1 MEVVP
6 VGTHFGSMSGRKRA
20 IRDVTGKDAEQNKD
34 TKKKTPPWYVNLPG
48 WDASVGY
55 GVTAFVSGG
64 AALSIPIFMP
74 ELLVFKIERMITVA
88 GIVSAA
94 LGVYLLSAKFIHYQ
108 YTISHA
114 TFKDVTDEIVNS
126 EFAKSVD
133 KLRQD
138 IGGDKNQPEDIT
150 GITTVGKLIG
160 KGFKKLFS

>member
-1 MEVVP
+1 METVP
-6 VGTHFGSMSGRKRA
+6 VGTHFGSMPGRKRA

-48 WDASVGY
+48 WDVSVGY
-55 GVTAFVSGG
+55 GVTALVGGG
-64 AALSIPIFMP
+64 AVLAVPVLLP

-94 LGVYLLSAKFIHYQ
+94 LGAYLLSAKFIHYE

-114 TFKDVTDEIVNS
+114 SLKEITDDIVNS
-126 EFAKSVD
+126 KFAHSVD

-138 IGGDKNQPEDIT
+138 IGGDKDPSEDIT